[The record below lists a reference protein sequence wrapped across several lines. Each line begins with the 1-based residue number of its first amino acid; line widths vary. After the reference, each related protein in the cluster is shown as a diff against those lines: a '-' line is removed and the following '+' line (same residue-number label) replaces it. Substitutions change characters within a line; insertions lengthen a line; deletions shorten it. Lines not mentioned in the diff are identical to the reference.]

1 MTNKAKD
8 KGLAD
13 KMMKESSGN
22 GSTNTTNENNISSG
36 GSSPHSASDCATLPA
51 GSSSNTALVHR
62 HINSNSNHAS
72 VKGGAFQTSLDDID
86 DVIVESPV
94 GDDGGNFLTVNNF
107 AGSSVINCSEGD
119 HLFVGGS
126 SSGGGQNGAV
136 SGGESS
142 RTSSSSG
149 GGGGQNNNVSKS
161 TVRLVLGVIVLVIV
175 DVIWVASSELSF
187 VSAEEIF

>member
-1 MTNKAKD
+1 
-8 KGLAD
+8 
-13 KMMKESSGN
+13 MKESSGN
-22 GSTNTTNENNISSG
+22 GSTNSAIENNISSG
-36 GSSPHSASDCATLPA
+36 GSSPHSACATLPA

-94 GDDGGNFLTVNNF
+94 GDGGGNFLTVNNF
-107 AGSSVINCSEGD
+107 APGSSVINCSEDD

-126 SSGGGQNGAV
+126 SSGGQNGAV
-136 SGGESS
+136 GGGESS
-142 RTSSSSG
+142 RSSSSSG
-149 GGGGQNNNVSKS
+149 GSGQSSNASKS

-187 VSAEEIF
+187 VSDGEIFFISTLLRTLTKAWF

>member
-1 MTNKAKD
+1 
-8 KGLAD
+8 
-13 KMMKESSGN
+13 MKESSSGN
-22 GSTNTTNENNISSG
+22 GSTINTNENNISSG
-36 GSSPHSASDCATLPA
+36 GSNPQHSACATLPS

-94 GDDGGNFLTVNNF
+94 GDGGANFLTVNNF
-107 AGSSVINCSEGD
+107 AGGSSAINCSEDD

-142 RTSSSSG
+142 RTSSSSSGGG
-149 GGGGQNNNVSKS
+149 GGGGQNSNVNKS

-175 DVIWVASSELSF
+175 DIIWVASSELSF
-187 VSAEEIF
+187 VS